1 MGRSLKLA
9 ITLILAIGLI
19 LAGLA
24 FFEHSPQTAASEDDA
39 VRLRLADGR
48 ELHSGDSETLDHMEL
63 YLGWQIDP
71 PDYISTLNHSEE
83 LWRKDVRLPAGP
95 AKLIKMRQG
104 GSAALPAPDTTV
116 YWLCVQRPALD
127 PEEGMNTYYLEAR
140 VTGDEKTAEDELL
153 KLGQNWEVPGS
164 K

>member
-1 MGRSLKLA
+1 MRRSLKLT
-9 ITLILAIGLI
+9 IPLILAVGLI
-19 LAGLA
+19 LAGLI
-24 FFEHSPQTAASEDDA
+24 FVDHTSKTAASEEDA
-39 VRLRLADGR
+39 VRLRLADDR
-48 ELHSGDSETLDHMEL
+48 ELHSGDSETFDHMEL

-71 PDYISTLNHSEE
+71 PGYISTLNHSEE

-116 YWLCVQRPALD
+116 YWLCMQRPAID

-140 VTGDEKTAEDELL
+140 VTGDEQTAEDELL
-153 KLGQNWEVPGS
+153 QLGQNWVVPQS